1 MIRPD
6 AQLRAGH
13 IPADLLPP
21 GTDPRNVVIVHTEPR
36 SYTGPVLLILAATV
50 GIGATVYL
58 VTAAVLS
65 LMQVAATTALALKA
79 AIPAL
84 IGGGG
89 LVSFAV
95 KAPKSGGSR
104 PPLKKR

>member
-13 IPADLLPP
+13 IPADLIPP
-21 GTDPRNVVIVHTEPR
+21 GTDPRTVVIVHTAPR
-36 SYTGPVLLILAATV
+36 SYTGPVLLILAGTV
-50 GIGATVYL
+50 GVGATVYL

-65 LMQVAATTALALKA
+65 LLQVAATTALALKA

-89 LVSFAV
+89 LISFAI
-95 KAPKSGGSR
+95 KAPKSSGKSL
-104 PPLKKR
+104 PKKR